1 MISKYLSSID
11 GISIFPVIGLI
22 IFFALFILV
31 VVKII
36 RLDKKFISQM
46 GNLPLDKNNETK
58 NNIEIKDETK

>member
-22 IFFALFILV
+22 IFFALFIFV

-58 NNIEIKDETK
+58 NNNEIKDETK